1 MENFRRV
8 RRQMSASWRKGH
20 RTKHLKDSSSYSW
33 KVERCAGE
41 YYKARAPNSPRRG
54 KPVKAKFCKR
64 KGGKT
69 VKEPYRDMNSLNW
82 RASFNNY
89 ITHRCKSRA
98 TSHPSQHSLAR
109 RHSMAVQWV
118 PLSFFRCMS
127 TAHSLG
133 ILREEGRYN
142 SRSVVILVSS

>member
-8 RRQMSASWRKGH
+8 RRQMSASWRQGH
-20 RTKHLKDSSSYSW
+20 RTKHLKDSPSYSW

-69 VKEPYRDMNSLNW
+69 VKEPYRDMTSLNW
-82 RASFNNY
+82 RTSFNNY

-98 TSHPSQHSLAR
+98 TSHPSQHSLVR